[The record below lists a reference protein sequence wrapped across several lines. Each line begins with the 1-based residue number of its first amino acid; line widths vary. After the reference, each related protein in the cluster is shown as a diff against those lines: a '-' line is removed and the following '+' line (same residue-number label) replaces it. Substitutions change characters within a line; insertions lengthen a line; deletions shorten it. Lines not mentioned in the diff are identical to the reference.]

1 VARSLQ
7 ASVHR
12 SVERLSAKAD
22 RLRARLKVA
31 TARVV
36 IIREVAHESAPLI
49 DACSHV
55 RDIFEPDLL
64 KLTA

>member
-1 VARSLQ
+1 M
-7 ASVHR
+7 
-12 SVERLSAKAD
+12 SAKAD

-31 TARVV
+31 TRRFV